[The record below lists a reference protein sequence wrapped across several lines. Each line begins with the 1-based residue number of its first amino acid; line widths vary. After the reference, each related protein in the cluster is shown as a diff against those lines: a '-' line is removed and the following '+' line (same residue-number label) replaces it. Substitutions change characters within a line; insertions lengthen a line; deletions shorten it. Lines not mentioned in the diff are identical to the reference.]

1 MILEKDSFFTGLTER
16 NSLDKSFSEKLRKAV
31 VGIAGCGGL
40 GSNVAMALARAG
52 VGKLV
57 IADFDSV
64 VLSNLNRQFFFVED
78 IGKPKAEALARN
90 LKKINPYIEIEEN
103 IVKIT
108 SENLK
113 ELFEQADIIV
123 EAFDDACEKSMLIN
137 SFLEEKRFLTK
148 YLVCA
153 SGLGGIGS
161 SNLIKTIR
169 YSERVYAIGDFVST
183 VCNGVG
189 VVAPR
194 VCIAAAQEANM
205 VVRLIAGETEP

>member
-1 MILEKDSFFTGLTER
+1 MLLDKDAFFSGLTER
-16 NSLDKSFSEKLRKAV
+16 NSLDKSFAKKLRKAV

-52 VGKLV
+52 VGKLL

-64 VLSNLNRQFFFVED
+64 VLSNLNRQFFFVDD
-78 IGKPKAEALARN
+78 IGRPKAEALRDN
-90 LKKINPYIEIEEN
+90 LKKINPYIKVEAN

-108 SENLK
+108 PENLK
-113 ELFEQADIIV
+113 SLFDKVDIIV
-123 EAFDDACEKSMLIN
+123 EAFDDEYEKSMIIN
-137 SFLEEKRFLTK
+137 AFLEEKSFLSK

-161 SNLIKTIR
+161 SNLIKTIK
-169 YSERVYAIGDFVST
+169 YCERVYAIGDFVST

-194 VCIAAAQEANM
+194 VCMAAAQEANM

>member
-1 MILEKDSFFTGLTER
+1 MTLERDAFFSGLTER
-16 NSLDKSFSEKLRKAV
+16 NSLDKSFAEKLRKAV

-40 GSNVAMALARAG
+40 GSNVAMALTRAG
-52 VGKLV
+52 VGKLI

-64 VLSNLNRQFFFVED
+64 VLSNLNRQFFFVDD
-78 IGKPKAEALARN
+78 IAKPKAEALAKN
-90 LKKINPYIEIEEN
+90 LKKINPYIEIEEK
-103 IVKIT
+103 IVKVT
-108 SENLK
+108 PENLK
-113 ELFEQADIIV
+113 ELFEKADIIV
-123 EAFDDACEKSMLIN
+123 EAFDNACEKSMLIN
-137 SFLEEKRFLTK
+137 AFLEEKSFLAK

-153 SGLGGIGS
+153 SGLGGIAS

-169 YSERVYAIGDFVST
+169 YSQRVYAVGDFVSS

-194 VCIAAAQEANM
+194 VFLAAAQEANM